1 MLRGRPLN
9 NTGKQSYDGIM
20 SNLVRERKIEENVMD
35 ICQED
40 PYTVSLL
47 SLIYSSLSPKTVKDL
62 VPILGYRVINQMRAY
77 KEARTLL
84 QRTSTEDSRLL
95 ELFFTLLDEC
105 PPTVLI
111 ATIEQESFPPLLT
124 KLLATVLVA
133 QRPEK

>member
-1 MLRGRPLN
+1 
-9 NTGKQSYDGIM
+9 
-20 SNLVRERKIEENVMD
+20 MD
-35 ICQED
+35 ICQEN